1 MNRNEVD
8 EWVGESEI
16 TDLFIRELVEFNF
29 LGEQFNDERILF
41 YNNFYFEKIWDYTV
55 YLSIDF
61 EL

>member
-29 LGEQFNDERILF
+29 LGEQFNHF
-41 YNNFYFEKIWDYTV
+41 NYFKDG
-55 YLSIDF
+55 
-61 EL
+61 